1 MDRGWKREV
10 AVTLLFLQPASA
22 AVLRTKV
29 WGPSPR
35 PQRESKLNL
44 LLSGTP
50 KVKEDFLLILHS
62 SSEMSLQLLIRL
74 YLQFKKNRRKLLS
87 RPKNFFGFFH
97 NMLQNLKAIPIL
109 RKGNTIPSQSK
120 LYHHSQKFGPTLWS
134 QHKLSIRT

>member
-1 MDRGWKREV
+1 MDRGWKGEV

-74 YLQFKKNRRKLLS
+74 LTVQEEQKETFESAKK
-87 RPKNFFGFFH
+87 F
-97 NMLQNLKAIPIL
+97 
-109 RKGNTIPSQSK
+109 
-120 LYHHSQKFGPTLWS
+120 LWVFP
-134 QHKLSIRT
+134 

>member
-1 MDRGWKREV
+1 MDRGWEGEV
-10 AVTLLFLQPASA
+10 AVTLLLLQPASA

-50 KVKEDFLLILHS
+50 KVKEDFLLILQS
-62 SSEMSLQLLIRL
+62 SSETSLQLLIRL
-74 YLQFKKNRRKLLS
+74 YLQFKKNRRKLFS
-87 RPKNFFGFFH
+87 RPKHFFGFFH

-109 RKGNTIPSQSK
+109 RKGNTIPSESK
-120 LYHHSQKFGPTLWS
+120 LYPHS
-134 QHKLSIRT
+134 